1 MEVKIGV
8 QNVAREITL
17 ESDESPEQV
26 SETVRQALADGGL
39 LSLTDEKGRLVLV
52 PGCTHSV
59 LWEATDRVRQLIVDF
74 VREPAKEDA

>member
-52 PGCTHSV
+52 PVASIGYIDIGAAEKGKV
-59 LWEATDRVRQLIVDF
+59 GFGRL
-74 VREPAKEDA
+74 